1 MFSTPSPCISI
12 CQMNPQSG
20 LCMGCHRT
28 IDEIADW
35 SVLSEEEKQAVLSAI
50 DARVLNRD

>member
-20 LCMGCHRT
+20 LCLGCHRT

>member
-1 MFSTPSPCISI
+1 
-12 CQMNPQSG
+12 
-20 LCMGCHRT
+20 MGCHRT